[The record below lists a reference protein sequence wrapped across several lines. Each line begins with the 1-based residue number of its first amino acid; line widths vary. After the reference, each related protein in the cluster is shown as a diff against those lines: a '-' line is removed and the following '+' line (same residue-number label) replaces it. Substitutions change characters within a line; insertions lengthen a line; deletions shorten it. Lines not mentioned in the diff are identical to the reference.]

1 MPNVSND
8 DLLRITDKDL
18 VVVYKRRV
26 SDIKKEADAKQEMV
40 SLQMHKKYLSRRRS
54 TQIFRLT

>member
-1 MPNVSND
+1 MLEALILARDSRLRTLGANVSND

-26 SDIKKEADAKQEMV
+26 SDIKKEADAKRNGEV
-40 SLQMHKKYLSRRRS
+40 
-54 TQIFRLT
+54 TNA